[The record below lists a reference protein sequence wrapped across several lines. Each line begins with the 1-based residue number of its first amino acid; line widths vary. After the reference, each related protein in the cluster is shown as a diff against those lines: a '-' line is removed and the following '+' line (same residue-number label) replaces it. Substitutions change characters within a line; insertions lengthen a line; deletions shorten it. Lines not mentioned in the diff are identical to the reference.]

1 MDRSDT
7 RARECI
13 ARQTVVVV
21 DSPETHYAKTADGVH
36 IAYQVLGDGPFD
48 LVLVTGYVSHVE
60 LAWDDPEIADFLRA
74 LASFSRLILFDR
86 RGLGLSDPV
95 QGAPTIEDRMQDVRA
110 VMDAAGSER
119 AALLGISEGGP
130 MSMVFAATY
139 PERVSALVLYGTFAR
154 LTEADGYPWGYRS
167 DVFEGFVDAKIAA
180 WGGDDTVDVFAP
192 SRAEDGEFRR
202 RWAAFERR
210 ATSPGAYRSL
220 MDMNAETDVRD
231 VLSSIRVPTLVL
243 HRLEDIPV
251 RIGNGRYLSEHIA
264 GARFVELPG
273 GDHFFFVGDTGR
285 LLEEVEEFLTGRRS
299 VHEQDRV
306 LATVL
311 FTDIVGS
318 TEQAIRL
325 GDTGWRRLLDQHD
338 QLTRREVD
346 RWRGRVIKSTG
357 DGALATFDGPARAIR
372 CATGLQAA
380 LRSEQVSIRVGL
392 HTGEIELRDDDIGG
406 IGVHIAARVEALAA
420 PGEVLVT
427 KTVTDLVAGSGISFA
442 DRGVHDLKGV
452 PGNWQLYAVADT

>member
-1 MDRSDT
+1 
-7 RARECI
+7 
-13 ARQTVVVV
+13 VVVV
-21 DSPETHYAKTADGVH
+21 DTQETRYTQTADGVH
-36 IAYQVLGDGPFD
+36 IAYQVVGDGPFD
-48 LVLVTGYVSHVE
+48 LVLAMGYVSHLE

-95 QGAPTIEDRMQDVRA
+95 VGAPTIEDRMQDLRA
-110 VMDAAGSER
+110 VLDAAGSER
-119 AALLGISEGGP
+119 AAVLGVSEGGP

-154 LTEADGYPWGYRS
+154 MTDAEDYPWGYPY
-167 DVFEGFVDAKIAA
+167 DVFEQFVNGKVAA
-180 WGGDDTVDVFAP
+180 WGGDDTVDFFAP

-210 ATSPGAYRSL
+210 ATSPGAYKSL
-220 MDMNAETDVRD
+220 MEMNAETDVRD

-243 HRLEDIPV
+243 HRSEDVPIRV
-251 RIGNGRYLSEHIA
+251 GNGRYLSEHIE

-273 GDHFFFVGDTGR
+273 QDHFFFVGDTGA
-285 LLEEVEEFLTGRRS
+285 LLDEVEEFLTGRRS

-311 FTDIVGS
+311 FSDIVGS
-318 TEQAIRL
+318 TEQATRL
-325 GDTGWRRLLDQHD
+325 GDAAWRRLLDQHD

-346 RWRGRVIKSTG
+346 RWRGRVVKSTG
-357 DGALATFDGPARAIR
+357 DGALAIFDGPARAIR

-380 LRSEQVSIRVGL
+380 LRSEQVRIRVGL
-392 HTGEIELRDDDIGG
+392 HTGEIERRDDDIGG
-406 IGVHIAARVEALAA
+406 IGVHIAARVEALAE
-420 PGEVLVT
+420 PDEVLVT
-427 KTVTDLVAGSGISFA
+427 KTVTDLVAGSGIAFD
-442 DRGVHDLKGV
+442 DRGLHDLKGV
-452 PGNWQLYAVADT
+452 PGSWQLYAVAGT

>member
-1 MDRSDT
+1 MGRETVAMVDT
-7 RARECI
+7 
-13 ARQTVVVV
+13 
-21 DSPETHYAKTADGVH
+21 PETRYAKTADGVH

-48 LVLVTGYVSHVE
+48 LVVITGYVSNVE
-60 LAWDDPEIADFLRA
+60 LAWDDPEIAEFLRS
-74 LASFSRLILFDR
+74 LASFSRLIQFDR

-139 PERVSALVLYGTFAR
+139 PERVSALVLYGSFAR
-154 LTEADGYPWGYRS
+154 MTEADGYPWGYPS
-167 DVFEGFVDAKIAA
+167 ETFEQFVDAKIAS
-180 WGGDDTVDVFAP
+180 WGGDDTVDFFAP
-192 SRAEDGEFRR
+192 SRARDSEFRR

-220 MDMNAETDVRD
+220 MQMNADTDVRD
-231 VLSSIRVPTLVL
+231 ILPSIRVPTLVL
-243 HRLEDIPV
+243 HRSDDIPIRV
-251 RIGNGRYLSEHIA
+251 GNGRYLSEHIA

-273 GDHFFFVGDTGR
+273 EDHFFFVGDTSR
-285 LLEEVEEFLTGRRS
+285 LLDEVEEFLTGRRS

-311 FTDIVGS
+311 FTDIVAS
-318 TEQAIRL
+318 TEEAARL
-325 GDTGWRRLLDQHD
+325 GDTAWRKLLDFHD
-338 QLTRREVD
+338 TLTRREVD
-346 RWRGRVIKSTG
+346 RWRGRLVKSTG

-372 CATGLQAA
+372 CAASLQAA
-380 LRSEQVSIRVGL
+380 LRGQQVRTRAGL
-392 HTGEIELRDDDIGG
+392 HTGEIELRGDDIGG
-406 IGVHIAARVEALAA
+406 IGVHIAARVEALAE
-420 PGEVLVT
+420 PDQVLVT

-442 DRGVHDLKGV
+442 DRGLHDLKGV
-452 PGNWQLYAVADT
+452 PGSWQLFAVAGI

>member
-1 MDRSDT
+1 VRT
-7 RARECI
+7 ARETCG
-13 ARQTVVVV
+13 VV
-21 DSPETHYAKTADGVH
+21 DVPETRYTKTADGVH

-48 LVLVTGYVSHVE
+48 LVVITGYVSHLE
-60 LAWDDPEIADFLRA
+60 LAWDDPEISAFLRA

-139 PERVSALVLYGTFAR
+139 PERVSALVLYGSFAR
-154 LTEADGYPWGYRS
+154 MTETEDYPWGYPL
-167 DVFEGFVDAKIAA
+167 DVFEGFVDSKIAA
-180 WGGDDTVDVFAP
+180 WGGDETVDTFAP
-192 SRAEDGEFRR
+192 SRAQDAEFRR

-210 ATSPGAYRSL
+210 ATSPGAFRSL
-220 MDMNAETDVRD
+220 MYMNAATDVRD
-231 VLSSIRVPTLVL
+231 VLPSIRVPTLVL
-243 HRLEDIPV
+243 HRSDDVPV
-251 RIGNGRYLSEHIA
+251 RFGNGRYLSEHIA
-264 GARFVELPG
+264 GARLVELPG
-273 GDHFFFVGDTGR
+273 GDHFFFVGDTSG

-299 VHEQDRV
+299 VHERDRV

-318 TEQAIRL
+318 TEQATRL
-325 GDTGWRRLLDQHD
+325 GDAAWRRLLDQHD

-346 RWRGRVIKSTG
+346 RWRGRVVKSTG
-357 DGALATFDGPARAIR
+357 DGAVAMFDGPARAIR
-372 CATGLQAA
+372 CAAGLQAV
-380 LRSEQVSIRVGL
+380 LRHEQVHIRAGL
-392 HTGEIELRDDDIGG
+392 HTGEIDLRDDDIGG
-406 IGVHIAARVEALAA
+406 IGVHIAARVEGLAE
-420 PGEVLVT
+420 PDEVLVT
-427 KTVTDLVAGSGISFA
+427 KTVTDLVAGSGISFD

-452 PGNWQLYAVADT
+452 PGSWQLFAVAES

>member
-1 MDRSDT
+1 MAD
-7 RARECI
+7 I
-13 ARQTVVVV
+13 
-21 DSPETHYAKTADGVH
+21 PETAYARTLDGVH

-48 LVLVTGYVSHVE
+48 LVLIPGYVSHIE
-60 LAWDDPEIADFLRA
+60 LAWDYPEIADFLRT

-130 MSMVFAATY
+130 VSMVFAATY

-154 LTEADGYPWGYRS
+154 MTEADGYPWGYPS
-167 DVFEGFVDAKIAA
+167 DVFERFVESKIAA
-180 WGGDDTVDVFAP
+180 WGGDNTVDVFAP
-192 SRAEDGEFRR
+192 SRAHDAEFRR

-210 ATSPGAYRSL
+210 ATSPGAFRSL
-220 MDMNAETDVRD
+220 MYMNADTDVRD
-231 VLSSIRVPTLVL
+231 VLPSIRVPTLVL
-243 HRLEDIPV
+243 HQSQDIPV
-251 RIGNGRYLSEHIA
+251 RVGNGRYLSQHIE
-264 GARFVELPG
+264 GARFVELSG
-273 GDHFFFVGDTGR
+273 RDHFFFVGDTSG
-285 LLEEVEEFLTGRRS
+285 LVDEVEEFLTGRRS

-318 TEQAIRL
+318 TEQATRL
-325 GDTGWRRLLDQHD
+325 GDTAWRRLLDQHD

-346 RWRGRVIKSTG
+346 RWRGRVVKSTG

-372 CATGLQAA
+372 CAASLLAA
-380 LRSEQVSIRVGL
+380 LHDERVSIRAGL

-406 IGVHIAARVEALAA
+406 IGVHIAARVEALAE
-420 PGEVLVT
+420 PDQVLVT
-427 KTVTDLVAGSGISFA
+427 KTVTDLVAGSGITFA
-442 DRGVHDLKGV
+442 DRGLHDLKGV
-452 PGNWQLYAVADT
+452 PGSWQLFAVAET

>member
-1 MDRSDT
+1 V
-7 RARECI
+7 ARE
-13 ARQTVVVV
+13 TVVVV
-21 DSPETHYAKTADGVH
+21 DSPETRYAKTADGVH

-48 LVLVTGYVSHVE
+48 LVLVTGYVSHLE

-74 LASFSRLILFDR
+74 LSSFSRLILFDR

-95 QGAPTIEDRMQDVRA
+95 RGAPTIEDRMQDVRA

-119 AALLGISEGGP
+119 SALLGISEGGP

-154 LTEADGYPWGYRS
+154 MTEAGDYPWGYPS
-167 DVFEGFVDAKIAA
+167 DVFYEFVDNKVAA
-180 WGGDDTVDVFAP
+180 WGGDETVDFFAP
-192 SRAEDGEFRR
+192 SRARDGEFRR

-231 VLSSIRVPTLVL
+231 VLPSIRVPTLVL
-243 HRLEDIPV
+243 HRSEDIPIRV
-251 RIGNGRYLSEHIA
+251 GNGRYLSEHIA

-273 GDHFFFVGDTGR
+273 QDHFFFVGDTGG
-285 LLEEVEEFLTGRRS
+285 LLDEVEEFLTGRRS

-325 GDTGWRRLLDQHD
+325 GDSAWRRLLDQHD
-338 QLTRREVD
+338 KLTRREVD
-346 RWRGRVIKSTG
+346 RWRGRVVKSTG

-372 CATGLQAA
+372 CAAGLQAA
-380 LRSEQVSIRVGL
+380 LRSEQVCIRVGL
-392 HTGEIELRDDDIGG
+392 HTGEIELRDEDIGG
-406 IGVHIAARVEALAA
+406 IGVHIAARVEALAE
-420 PGEVLVT
+420 PDEVLVT
-427 KTVTDLVAGSGISFA
+427 KTVTDLVAGSGITFA
-442 DRGVHDLKGV
+442 DRGLHDLKGV
-452 PGNWQLYAVADT
+452 PGSWQLYAVAGT